1 MNKKLYNLLKFSIL
15 SVEKTVKIL
24 FSIMYNF
31 AAKFAK
37 ILETCKKFSTN
48 LVNDFGNVP
57 RRGVVPKFSDLEVIA
72 LSMTAESESID
83 SENRLFELVKSCK
96 SDFPN
101 LISRRQYNDRRKITS
116 GLCEQIRKRIA
127 NEIDGGEDYF
137 CVDSKPIPVCR
148 TSRGKRCKMGKDDF
162 LTAPDF
168 GFCASQNT
176 YYFGYKLHELCG
188 LSGVVHSYDLSKAS
202 VHDIRYLNDIK
213 PVYSNCS
220 IFGTRPISAQISSL
234 TYLKPPTYV
243 LNAPTV

>member
-1 MNKKLYNLLKFSIL
+1 
-15 SVEKTVKIL
+15 
-24 FSIMYNF
+24 MYNF

-72 LSMTAESESID
+72 LAMTAESESID
-83 SENRLFELVKSCK
+83 SENRLFELLKSCK

-101 LISRRQYNDRRKITS
+101 LISRQQYNDRRKITS

-162 LTAPDF
+162 SQLTDQYMVMRNYAKQTD
-168 GFCASQNT
+168 
-176 YYFGYKLHELCG
+176 G
-188 LSGVVHSYDLSKAS
+188 LFARIVGK
-202 VHDIRYLNDIK
+202 
-213 PVYSNCS
+213 
-220 IFGTRPISAQISSL
+220 ISAQTIAQ
-234 TYLKPPTYV
+234 YFNYINNKPIGRVKYA
-243 LNAPTV
+243 LI